1 MTLHDLEHRLSRLN
15 KRLSVIAFAA
25 TALSVAFVIASVFL
39 PPSQATILADGS
51 GAQANRSRV
60 VQVSEGQVKALA
72 AARPIFRS
80 RNLKAV
86 AEVNEA
92 GRYSLRGIAKRKD
105 GPRAFVHDSK
115 TQRTITVGK
124 GAKLGNVFEVLDV
137 TQEGV
142 LLRRG
147 AEEVLLKK
155 H

>member
-1 MTLHDLEHRLSRLN
+1 MTLHQIENKLSTLN
-15 KRLSVIAFAA
+15 KRLSIFVLVV
-25 TALSVAFVIASVFL
+25 TAISVAFVIASVFV
-39 PPSQATILADGS
+39 PPSQEAVLANGS
-51 GAQANRSRV
+51 EAPTSRRHIV
-60 VQVSEGQVKALA
+60 RISEGQAKTLA

-80 RNLKAV
+80 RNLKAI

-92 GRYSLRGIAKRKD
+92 GRFSLRGIAKRKD

-124 GAKLGNVFEVLDV
+124 GAILGNVFEVLDV

-142 LLRRG
+142 VLRRG
-147 AEEVLLKK
+147 AEEILLKN